1 MIEPK
6 NFNVKKDVSEAN
18 IIANGFTNKSEYYIL
33 YKKLYENTITLF
45 IAINKS
51 DYSVKITVRDQ
62 NTGSLYA
69 PFYNPE
75 NRHNDLVY
83 QQVCK
88 KYNKLIDELV
98 EKEIF
103 EYEVKHKMNNDKTI
117 KIKKLKD
124 YAKIPARGSEYAA
137 GYDLYACVDRQ
148 VKIKSGEVAKIGTG
162 VAMELPVGYFGA
174 IFARSGLATKQGLRP
189 ANAVGVCDCDY
200 RGEYIVALYNDSA
213 QTQVIHNGDKIAQLV
228 LLPYEDINFVE
239 CEELSDTVRGSGGFG
254 STGKA

>member
-6 NFNVKKDVSEAN
+6 MFNVRKGVSGAD
-18 IIANGFTNKSEYYIL
+18 IIANGFTNNSKDYTL
-33 YKKLYENTITLF
+33 YKKLFENTIYLF
-45 IAINKS
+45 ISISKS
-51 DYSVKITVRDQ
+51 DYTAKITVRDQ
-62 NTGSLYA
+62 NTGQLYA

-83 QQVCK
+83 VQVCK
-88 KYNKLIDELV
+88 KYNSLIDKLV

-103 EYEVKHKMNNDKTI
+103 EYEVKRKMNDGKTI

-137 GYDLYACVDRQ
+137 GYDLYACIEKQ

-200 RGEYIVALYNDSA
+200 RGEYVVALYNDSA

-228 LLPYEDINFVE
+228 LLPYEDIDFVE